1 MPRYIPEELHVG
13 QKILVR
19 PNPTHH
25 QLSAKVINIDTLK
38 GMVHV
43 RFDTIEGRF
52 AVFPVAI
59 SNINGAYLHFKNKK
73 FFFSTQPFFTEFS
86 MR

>member
-1 MPRYIPEELHVG
+1 MPRHIPEELHVG

-25 QLSAKVINIDTLK
+25 PLDAIVTSIDVIK

-43 RFDTIEGRF
+43 RFATVEGRW

-59 SNINGAYLHFKNKK
+59 SNANGAYLHFKNKK
-73 FFFSTQPFFTEFS
+73 FFFSNKPFFQYH
-86 MR
+86 

>member
-1 MPRYIPEELHVG
+1 MPRQIPEELHIG

-25 QLSAKVINIDTLK
+25 PLDAIVTYIDALK
-38 GMVHV
+38 GLVHV
-43 RFDTIEGRF
+43 RFSTVEGRF

-59 SNINGAYLHFKNKK
+59 SNKNGAYLHFKNKR
-73 FFFSTQPFFTEFS
+73 FFFSREPFFAS
-86 MR
+86 

>member
-19 PNPTHH
+19 PNPTHDP
-25 QLSAKVINIDTLK
+25 LTAIVTYIDGIK

-43 RFDTIEGRF
+43 RFASVDGLF

-59 SNINGAYLHFKNKK
+59 SNMEGAYLHFENKK
-73 FFFSTQPFFTEFS
+73 FFFSNKPFITS
-86 MR
+86 RR